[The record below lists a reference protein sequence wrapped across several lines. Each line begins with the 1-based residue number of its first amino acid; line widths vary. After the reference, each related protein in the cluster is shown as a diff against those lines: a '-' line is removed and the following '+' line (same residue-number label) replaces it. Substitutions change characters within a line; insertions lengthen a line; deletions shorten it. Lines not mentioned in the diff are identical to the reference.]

1 MQTPLLPR
9 FFSLFFIF
17 WGLSL
22 ASFGQNNEPIDFC
35 AGQSITLDSPQK
47 GDSYLWKGPNG
58 FESTA
63 PSIIIPNASV
73 AMSGTYILNI
83 KTKQV
88 VVTKTPSLP
97 QSASEPEQFN
107 EKNVEFIVKIK
118 TSSDLSVE
126 GNSMVNEGQDLKLTV
141 NTNKDV
147 KWILP
152 DNDQVFGNVF
162 TINNAS
168 PSQSGKYL
176 LTWTSGACS
185 FSKDVNITVVPSDIS
200 KSLNRPI
207 LKFSNNIALSAPF
220 TLSAG
225 VYDGNPKCPGTTA
238 QLFFDYSPASAYN
251 IISVSWSGPNNFS
264 SSSPEPFIPNLSN
277 LNAGTY
283 TVTVN
288 YQSRETGLTGTATAT
303 SQLVVSLPSASAYFP
318 INNNSYSQLTRCR
331 QSNVRLRASLYASNV
346 TATYNWQGPNNF
358 SSNSRS
364 PLLVDIANESA
375 GIYTVTITYSGACNG
390 VSTATC
396 RLTISDPT
404 AFINN
409 YGYNQ
414 VCIGSVLD
422 LRSGLSQEDLT
433 ITGYSWTGPNGF
445 TSTQQIANR
454 TINSNS
460 DVGVFTA
467 NVTYTGVCSGTAS
480 TTYTVTT
487 GTPTINAGGGS
498 FCSGGNALLS
508 ISTSNTNGSQYIAS
522 WTGPNGYTSNFTNPI
537 IRNFD
542 NTKAGIYT
550 AIVTFD
556 GNCVGTSSAT
566 TRLNI
571 GLPTAYAYVNNYSN
585 ATVCAG
591 SSVNLSTY
599 LSQSVT
605 TATYLWTGPNNF
617 TSNQQFPVISNISN
631 NNVGVYSVTVSF
643 SGNCNGT
650 STATTQLSIGLPVA
664 YSYVSNSN
672 VRCVGSNAQLNSY
685 LSQSVDFAT
694 YAWTGPNN
702 FTSNQQY
709 PTVANV
715 SAASVGIYT
724 VIVTFSGNCN
734 STSSST
740 VSLSTGSP
748 YANAYV
754 SGNSTKCEGS
764 TANLSSY
771 LSQSDLT
778 ATYSWTGSNN
788 FTSNQQYPQITN
800 VTASNSGNYTVL
812 ITYSGAC
819 NGTSTA
825 VTQLNI
831 GLPFANAYVNNG
843 SVKCLGSNIQLSSFL
858 SQSDLTSTYSWSGPN
873 GFTSNISSPVI
884 NNITNSNIGVYTAMI
899 AYSGVCNGTAT
910 TTTQLSVGIPTAFA
924 YGGSACQGSS
934 YTFGYS
940 FSHNDLTRSFLW
952 TGPNNFSSNVANA
965 TVNNV
970 SSLNTGVYTI
980 SVTYSGACNGV
991 ATATTQISINTPSIN
1006 AYTSRTGNNSANLC
1020 VGDGTTLYAGINN
1033 LGGASVTYSW
1043 TGPDNFNST
1052 LQNPSLNFTNARAG
1066 NYVVTVN
1073 YTGGQCPNYQSGTL
1087 MASIQIGGGA
1097 NVSINGN
1104 RTYCFGGTA
1113 QLTASISSAT
1123 NVTYNWTGP
1132 NGYSAVATSPFISNF
1147 SQNNVGVYTVVANYS
1162 GACNGAFN
1170 GTASAT
1176 ATLAFGLP
1184 SIIQGNNTYSFC
1196 KGLTASATVTLS
1208 QTDLSPVAYLWSG
1221 PNGFTSAQQNLNIPN
1236 FQAINAGAYTANIT
1250 YTGGCSGTA
1259 SSLNTINLKSGQ
1271 GASLLAYV
1279 QEGVSP
1285 CLGSTV
1291 NLKSSLLFNVLSN
1304 ATYVWEGP
1312 NGFSSNLQ
1320 NPQLTNVNTVN
1331 AGLYKVSANY
1341 TGTDACGT
1349 VSSNVI
1355 STVNLV
1361 LEPTVLSTD
1370 AVVCG
1375 GTPITAANAPRAV
1388 SSSQNDM
1395 SYTYTGGTVGYD
1407 GTLKSGNNPSITITS
1422 TETIRKATVTI
1433 YWEKKSGG
1441 NENSCGQVDAGG
1453 SPFYGETKFSFKS
1466 PDGTTISLVNS
1477 GQISGS
1483 GSKGT
1488 LSTTFD
1494 DNGLTF
1500 LTGEP
1505 FSKTYKPQQALAA
1518 FNNKSMNGVWT
1529 LLPEDTGGGDPLC
1542 VKSFT
1547 INFTPNRNETVTW
1560 YDAQTGGN
1568 NLATGNTYVPSNI
1581 TPGTYTYFAEATFNT
1596 STCSGNI
1603 PPRKPVKMTIV
1614 PVGNTVSLKSG
1625 NWNELSTWS
1634 CGVIPTSILNTTV
1647 QSGHIV
1653 SVPSG
1658 VTGQAKTLNLV
1669 GNIDFK
1675 TNASVQTNQ

>member
-1 MQTPLLPR
+1 MQTPLFPR
-9 FFSLFFIF
+9 FFSLFFVF
-17 WGLSL
+17 LGFSLS
-22 ASFGQNNEPIDFC
+22 SFGQNNEPIDVC
-35 AGQSITLDSPQK
+35 AGQSIILDSPQK
-47 GDSYLWKGPNG
+47 GDLYFWKGPNG

-63 PSIIIPNASV
+63 SSINISNASI
-73 AMSGTYILNI
+73 AMSGSYILNI
-83 KTKQV
+83 KTRQV
-88 VVTKTPSLP
+88 VNTKNASTQVSI
-97 QSASEPEQFN
+97 SEPELFT
-107 EKNVEFIVKIK
+107 EKNIEFVVKIK
-118 TSSDLSVE
+118 ASSDLSLE
-126 GNSMVNEGQDLKLTV
+126 GNTMVNEGQTLKLTI
-141 NTNKDV
+141 NTDEKV

-152 DNDQVFGNVF
+152 DNDQVLGNIF

-168 PSQSGKYL
+168 PSQSGKYF
-176 LTWTSGACS
+176 LTWTSGTCS
-185 FSKDVNITVVPSDIS
+185 FSKDVNIVVIPSDIS
-200 KSLNRPI
+200 KSASRPT
-207 LKFSNNIALSAPF
+207 LKFLSNIALTAPF

-238 QLFFDYSPASAYN
+238 QLFYDYSPASAYN
-251 IISVSWSGPNNFS
+251 VISVSWSGPNNFS
-264 SSSPEPFIPNLSN
+264 SSSPEPFIANLSN

-288 YQSRETGLTGTATAT
+288 YQNRETGATGTATAT
-303 SQLVVSLPSASAYFP
+303 SPLVVSLPTASAYFP
-318 INNNSYSQLTRCR
+318 INSSSYSQLTRCR

-375 GIYTVTITYSGACNG
+375 GIYTVTITYSGTCNG

-396 RLTISDPT
+396 RLTIGEPT
-404 AFINN
+404 VYINN
-409 YGYNQ
+409 YGYSQ
-414 VCIGSVLD
+414 MCIGSVMD
-422 LRSGLSQEDLT
+422 LRSGLSQEDLN
-433 ITGYSWTGPNGF
+433 ITGYSWTGPNNF
-445 TSTQQIANR
+445 TSTQQIANK

-480 TTYTVTT
+480 STYTLTT
-487 GTPTINAGGGS
+487 GIPTIYAGGGS
-498 FCSGGNALLS
+498 YCSGGNAYLS
-508 ISTSNTNGSQYIAS
+508 LSTSNTNGSQYIVS

-556 GNCVGTSSAT
+556 GNCVGTSSAIT
-566 TRLNI
+566 QI
-571 GLPTAYAYVNNYSN
+571 SVGLPTAYASINNNSN

-591 SSVNLSTY
+591 STINLSTY
-599 LSQSVT
+599 LTQSVT

-617 TSNQQFPVISNISN
+617 TSNQQYPIISNISN

-643 SGNCNGT
+643 SGNCNGI

-664 YSYVSNSN
+664 YAYVSNSN
-672 VRCVGSNAQLNSY
+672 VRCIGSSAQLNSY

-694 YAWTGPNN
+694 YRWTGPNN

-709 PTVANV
+709 PTVSNIT
-715 SAASVGIYT
+715 AASAGVYT
-724 VIVTFSGNCN
+724 VNVTFSGNCN
-734 STSSST
+734 GTSSNT
-740 VSLSTGSP
+740 VSIYTGSP

-754 SGNSTKCEGS
+754 SGSSTKCEGS
-764 TANLSSY
+764 TAMLSSY

-778 ATYSWTGSNN
+778 ATYSWTGPNN
-788 FTSNQQYPQITN
+788 FTSNQQNPQITN
-800 VTASNSGNYTVL
+800 VSAANSGNYTVS
-812 ITYSGAC
+812 IVYSGAC
-819 NGTSTA
+819 NGTATTL
-825 VTQLNI
+825 TQLGV
-831 GLPFANAYVNNG
+831 GLPYANAYVNNG
-843 SVKCLGSNIQLSSFL
+843 SVKCLGSTIQLNSYL
-858 SQSDLTSTYSWSGPN
+858 SQSDLTSSYSWSGPN
-873 GFTSNISSPVI
+873 GFTSNISSPII
-884 NNITNSNIGVYTAMI
+884 NNITNSNVGVYTATI

-910 TTTQLSVGIPTAFA
+910 TTTQLSIGVPTAYA
-924 YGGSACQGSS
+924 YGGGVCGGSN
-934 YTFGYS
+934 YTLGSS
-940 FSHNDLTRSFLW
+940 FSHNDLNRSFLW
-952 TGPNNFSSNVANA
+952 TGPNNFSSTSSNA
-965 TVNNV
+965 TINNV
-970 SSLNTGVYTI
+970 SSINAGVYTL
-980 SVTYSGACNGV
+980 SVTYSGACSGV
-991 ATATTQISINTPSIN
+991 ATATTQISINVPSIY
-1006 AYTSRTGNNSANLC
+1006 AYTGRTGNNSANLC
-1020 VGDGTTLYAGINN
+1020 VGDATTLYANINN
-1033 LGGASVTYSW
+1033 LSGASVSYLW
-1043 TGPDNFNST
+1043 NGPDNFNST
-1052 LQNPSLNFTNARAG
+1052 LQNPPLTFTNVRAG
-1066 NYVVTVN
+1066 TYVVTVS
-1073 YTGGQCPNYQSGTL
+1073 YTGGQCSNNQSGTL
-1087 MASIQIGGGA
+1087 MASIIIGGGA

-1113 QLTASISSAT
+1113 QLTASISSGT

-1147 SQNNVGVYTVVANYS
+1147 SQSNVGVYTVVANYS

-1176 ATLAFGLP
+1176 TTLAFGIP
-1184 SIIQGNNTYSFC
+1184 SIIQSNNTYSFC
-1196 KGLTASATVTLS
+1196 KGLTASATITLS
-1208 QTDLSPVAYLWSG
+1208 QSDLTPVAYLWSG

-1236 FQAINAGAYTANIT
+1236 FQSINAGTYTANIT

-1259 SSLNTINLKSGQ
+1259 TSLNTISLKAGQ

-1285 CLGSTV
+1285 CLGSNI

-1320 NPQLTNVNTVN
+1320 NPQLTNVTTAN
-1331 AGLYKVSANY
+1331 AGIYKVSANY
-1341 TGTDACGT
+1341 AGTDACGT
-1349 VSSNVI
+1349 VSSSAI
-1355 STVNLV
+1355 STISLI

-1375 GTPITAANAPRAV
+1375 GTPLTAANAPRAA

-1395 SYTYTGGTVGYD
+1395 SYTYAGGTVGYD

-1422 TETIRKATVTI
+1422 TETIKKATLTI

-1441 NENSCGQVDAGG
+1441 NENSCGQVDGGG

-1466 PDGTTISLVNS
+1466 PDGTTILLVNS
-1477 GQISGS
+1477 GQVSSS

-1488 LSTTFD
+1488 LTTTFD
-1494 DNGLTF
+1494 DNALSY

-1505 FSKTYKPQQALAA
+1505 FSKTYKPQQALSV

-1568 NLATGNTYVPSNI
+1568 NLATGNYYIPANI

-1603 PPRKPVKMTIV
+1603 PPRKPVVMTIV

-1634 CGVIPTSILNTTV
+1634 CGVIPTSILRATV

-1653 SVPSG
+1653 SVPTG
-1658 VTGQAKTLNLV
+1658 VTGQVKTLNLV